1 MQADFTSSAQNPS
14 TIKPIESK
22 TNQKVNK
29 LFSKSVNRS
38 TSDPGESIKKTRSS
52 KKTLLKKQPY
62 SDSEEHR
69 RKIYKAID
77 NASNLSMHEA
87 ASNEDLESIKR
98 IYERTR
104 DIDPPDE
111 YGETPLS
118 YLIAHKVTNYEEV
131 DQHTIKV
138 IRYFVKNGAKISA
151 TIREKAENHY
161 DGELTYCLEIA
172 SEKSFSKRY

>member
-1 MQADFTSSAQNPS
+1 MSSKISSSNNRTTSSSQPRKSKKKKKKRTKTSKLTKLLHDNSKLQADFTSSAQNPS

-38 TSDPGESIKKTRSS
+38 TSDPGESIKKNRSS

-77 NASNLSMHEA
+77 NASCLLATSITFSTSLLPIPLPEFF
-87 ASNEDLESIKR
+87 SGSITKSDLTSK
-98 IYERTR
+98 
-104 DIDPPDE
+104 
-111 YGETPLS
+111 LFFML
-118 YLIAHKVTNYEEV
+118 YLLNSSLGV
-131 DQHTIKV
+131 
-138 IRYFVKNGAKISA
+138 F
-151 TIREKAENHY
+151 
-161 DGELTYCLEIA
+161 L
-172 SEKSFSKRY
+172 